1 MLQIASFALSS
12 VINILCLSCKKIV
25 NLLNDMQNSL
35 PQGFIPVMLTPFKD
49 NGDIDFE
56 GLAKLTEFY
65 LQAGATGLFAN
76 CLSSEMYELSEEERL
91 AITKH
96 VVEVAD
102 GRVPVV
108 ATGTFGGPIAEQAE
122 FAKKIFATGI
132 QAVIV
137 ITSLIATADESD
149 EVFMAR
155 MQELLDLTP
164 GVAFGLYECPV
175 PYKRL
180 ITAENLGTL
189 AATGRVI
196 YHKDTSLDIE
206 NVKAK
211 IAATQNHVFGVYDAY
226 MEHAVASLKAGSAGL
241 SCIQGNFFPEVIVW
255 LCQNFNNPEQQ
266 AGVQKIQ
273 ELLIQTMPVIHYA
286 YPTVAKYY
294 LQKRGFPISLY
305 TRRKVEACT
314 EEVKAE
320 VDELLEMVNTV
331 SKDLGIA

>member
-1 MLQIASFALSS
+1 
-12 VINILCLSCKKIV
+12 
-25 NLLNDMQNSL
+25 MQTSL
-35 PQGFIPVMLTPFKD
+35 PQGFIPVMLTPFLE
-49 NGDIDFE
+49 NGDIDFD
-56 GLAKLTEFY
+56 GLTKLTEFY
-65 LQAGATGLFAN
+65 LEAGAAGLFAN
-76 CLSSEMYELSEEERL
+76 CLSSEMYELSEDERL

-96 VVEVAD
+96 VVDVAN

-122 FAKKIFATGI
+122 FVKKIHATGI

-137 ITSLIATADESD
+137 ITSLIATAEESD
-149 EVFMAR
+149 EVFMTR
-155 MQELLDLTP
+155 MHELLRLTP
-164 GVAFGLYECPV
+164 GVSFGLYECPV

-180 ITAENLGTL
+180 VTAENLGEL

-211 IAATQNHVFGVYDAY
+211 IAATQGRIFGVYDAY
-226 MEHAVASLKAGSAGL
+226 MEHAAASLKAGSAGL

-255 LCQNFNNPEQQ
+255 LCNNYNNPEQQ
-266 AGVQKIQ
+266 AGVERVQK
-273 ELLIQTMPVIHYA
+273 LLIDTMPVIHYA

-305 TRRKVEACT
+305 TRRKVETCT

-320 VDELLEMVNTV
+320 VDELFELVNAV
-331 SKDLGIA
+331 SKELGIA

>member
-1 MLQIASFALSS
+1 
-12 VINILCLSCKKIV
+12 
-25 NLLNDMQNSL
+25 MQTSL
-35 PQGFIPVMLTPFKD
+35 TQGFIPVMLTPFQE
-49 NGDIDFE
+49 NGDIDFD
-56 GLAKLTEFY
+56 GLTKLTELY
-65 LQAGATGLFAN
+65 LQAGASGLFAN
-76 CLSSEMYELSEEERL
+76 CLSSEMYELSTDERI
-91 AITKH
+91 AVTQH
-96 VVEVAD
+96 VVDVAN

-122 FAKKIFATGI
+122 FAKKIYATGI

-137 ITSLIATADESD
+137 ITSLIADADESN
-149 EVFMAR
+149 EIFMER
-155 MQELLDLTP
+155 MHELLRLTP
-164 GVAFGLYECPV
+164 GVTYGLYECPV

-180 ITAENLGTL
+180 VTAENLGEL
-189 AATGRVI
+189 ATTGRVI

-211 IAATQNHVFGVYDAY
+211 IAATQGRIFGVYDAY

-255 LCQNFNNPEQQ
+255 LCQNYNNPEQQ
-266 AGVQKIQ
+266 AGVERIQ
-273 ELLIQTMPVIHYA
+273 QLLIDTMPVIHYA

-305 TRRKVEACT
+305 TRRKVETCT

-320 VDELLEMVNTV
+320 ADELFEMVNAV
-331 SKDLGIA
+331 SKELGIA